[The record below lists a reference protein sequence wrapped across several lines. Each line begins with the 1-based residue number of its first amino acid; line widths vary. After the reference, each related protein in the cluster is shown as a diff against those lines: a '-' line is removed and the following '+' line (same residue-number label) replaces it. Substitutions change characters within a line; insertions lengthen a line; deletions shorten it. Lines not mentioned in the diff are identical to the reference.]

1 MDLKELKET
10 EVWQLY
16 QRGKSYLYMMNV
28 YSDTDKNHRMYN
40 GNQWEG
46 LKIKSIEPVQLN
58 FIKPVVKYK
67 VAVINQNLWGIVYN
81 PDNFEEDFRDTA
93 SQLCKLLNLKEANI
107 WEKDRMDIKIR
118 KISKE
123 AAINDEA
130 PMYLRYDNDKKM
142 PISEKISK
150 NDIYYGDENNSEIQT
165 QPYILIRQ
173 RKSVIEARNLAAS
186 EGVPKEELEKII
198 GDNQTWEEAGDQA
211 KYEVD
216 DKVTI
221 ITKFYKN
228 NGKVYY
234 TMATRYLDIIKDEN
248 SGLTRYPI
256 AHMLWEDKE
265 GSARGEGEVRNLI
278 ANQIEVNKTLMR
290 RALVAK
296 QTAYPQKIVNVDAI
310 ENPSAVDTVG
320 GTIKVKGKQVEDV
333 KKMFA
338 ITQPMQMSSDVELL
352 QNDLIKTT
360 RELAGAGDITTGAVN
375 PETASGKAILAVQNA
390 SQQPLVEQMA
400 SLKDFIEQIALIWLD
415 MIITYNPNGL
425 ILQDKSINQITG
437 EETITPIKVNEEAL
451 TKLKASVKIDITP
464 ISAYDKY
471 AQELSMENLLK
482 GGWFSPQKIGQLET
496 YVEALPDNSTMPK
509 QQLLE
514 LIKKVKAKQE
524 YIAQIQAQM
533 QMQTQRAN
541 QLIVNIIQIKFLNN
555 LVKLLKAH
563 TYVSIFYAQNC

>member
-93 SQLCKLLNLKEANI
+93 SQLCKLLNLKAANI

-296 QTAYPQKIVNVDAI
+296 QTAYPQKIVNVDVI

-541 QLIVNIIQIKFLNN
+541 QFLQNDPDAQASQMAEAQQRIDSQYNSNQI
-555 LVKLLKAH
+555 
-563 TYVSIFYAQNC
+563 SQ

>member
-58 FIKPVVKYK
+58 FIKPIVKYK

-93 SQLCKLLNLKEANI
+93 SQLCKLLNQKAANI
-107 WEKDRMDIKIR
+107 WEKDRMDMKVR

-123 AAINDEA
+123 SAINDEA
-130 PMYLRYDNDKKM
+130 PMYLRYDTDKDM
-142 PISEKISK
+142 PISEIISK
-150 NDIYYGDENNSEIQT
+150 NDIYYGDENNSEIQS

-173 RKSVIEARNLAAS
+173 RKSVIEARRIAEN
-186 EGVPKEELEKII
+186 EGVAKEELEKII
-198 GDNQTWEEAGDQA
+198 GDNQTWEEAGEQA

-228 NGKVYY
+228 NGRVYY
-234 TMATRYLDIIKDEN
+234 TMSTRYLDIIKDKN

-256 AHMLWEDKE
+256 VHMLWEDKA

-278 ANQIEVNKTLMR
+278 PNQLEVNKTLMR

-296 QTAYPQKIVNVDAI
+296 QTAYPQKIAKVDSI
-310 ENPSAVDTVG
+310 ENPNAVDTVG
-320 GTIKVKGKQVEDV
+320 GTIKVKGKEVEDV

-338 ITQPMQMSSDVELL
+338 VTQPTQMSPDVEAL

-360 RELAGAGDITTGAVN
+360 RELAGAGDITTGSVN
-375 PETASGKAILAVQNA
+375 PESASGKAILAVQNA

-400 SLKDFIEQIALIWLD
+400 ALKDFIEQVALIWLD
-415 MIITYNPNGL
+415 MIITYNPNGM
-425 ILQDKSINQITG
+425 ILQDKSVDQITG
-437 EETITPIKVNEEAL
+437 QETITPIKVNEEAL
-451 TKLKASVKIDITP
+451 AKLKASVKIDITP

-471 AQELSMENLLK
+471 AQELSIENLLK
-482 GGWFSPQKIGQLET
+482 DGWFSPDKIGQLET

-509 QQLLE
+509 QQLIE
-514 LIKKVKAKQE
+514 IIKKVKAKQE

-533 QMQTQRAN
+533 QMQTQRARQFLQNDPASQASQIAEAQERIN
-541 QLIVNIIQIKFLNN
+541 QQENVSQPIQ
-555 LVKLLKAH
+555 
-563 TYVSIFYAQNC
+563 

>member
-93 SQLCKLLNLKEANI
+93 SQLCKLLNLKAANI

-173 RKSVIEARNLAAS
+173 RKSVIEARNLAVS

-375 PETASGKAILAVQNA
+375 PETASGKAILAIQNA

-400 SLKDFIEQIALIWLD
+400 SLKDFIEQISLIWLD

-541 QLIVNIIQIKFLNN
+541 QFLQNDPD
-555 LVKLLKAH
+555 
-563 TYVSIFYAQNC
+563 AQASQMAEAQQRIDSQYNSN

>member
-93 SQLCKLLNLKEANI
+93 SQLCKLLNLKAANI

-541 QLIVNIIQIKFLNN
+541 QFLQNDPDAQASQI
-555 LVKLLKAH
+555 AE
-563 TYVSIFYAQNC
+563 AQQRIDSQYNSN

>member
-93 SQLCKLLNLKEANI
+93 SQLCKLLNLKAANI

-352 QNDLIKTT
+352 QNNLIKTT
-360 RELAGAGDITTGAVN
+360 RELAGAGDITTGALN

-541 QLIVNIIQIKFLNN
+541 QFLQNDPD
-555 LVKLLKAH
+555 
-563 TYVSIFYAQNC
+563 AQASQMAEAQQRIDSQYNSN

>member
-93 SQLCKLLNLKEANI
+93 SQLCKLLNLKAANI

-390 SQQPLVEQMA
+390 LQQPLVEQMA

-496 YVEALPDNSTMPK
+496 YAEALPDNSTMPK

-541 QLIVNIIQIKFLNN
+541 QFLQNDPD
-555 LVKLLKAH
+555 
-563 TYVSIFYAQNC
+563 AQASQMAEAQQRIDSQYNSN

>member
-1 MDLKELKET
+1 MIFYILRKNDKIKEILQKGKTPIIVGGTGLYVDSLIYEIEYNDIKLDMNYRKELEEIAEQKGLEI
-10 EVWQLY
+10 LY
-16 QRGKSYLYMMNV
+16 NKALEIDPKAM
-28 YSDTDKNHRMYN
+28 
-40 GNQWEG
+40 
-46 LKIKSIEPVQLN
+46 
-58 FIKPVVKYK
+58 
-67 VAVINQNLWGIVYN
+67 
-81 PDNFEEDFRDTA
+81 
-93 SQLCKLLNLKEANI
+93 
-107 WEKDRMDIKIR
+107 
-118 KISKE
+118 
-123 AAINDEA
+123 
-130 PMYLRYDNDKKM
+130 
-142 PISEKISK
+142 EKISK

-390 SQQPLVEQMA
+390 LQQPLVEQMA
-400 SLKDFIEQIALIWLD
+400 SLKDFIEQISLIWLD

-541 QLIVNIIQIKFLNN
+541 QFLQNDPD
-555 LVKLLKAH
+555 
-563 TYVSIFYAQNC
+563 AQASQMAEAQQRIDSQYNSN

>member
-93 SQLCKLLNLKEANI
+93 SQLCKLLNLKASNI

-541 QLIVNIIQIKFLNN
+541 QFLQNDPD
-555 LVKLLKAH
+555 
-563 TYVSIFYAQNC
+563 AQASQMAEAQQRIDSQYNSN

>member
-58 FIKPVVKYK
+58 FIKPIVKYK

-93 SQLCKLLNLKEANI
+93 SQLCKLLNQKAANI
-107 WEKDRMDIKIR
+107 WEKDRMDMKVR

-123 AAINDEA
+123 SAINDEA
-130 PMYLRYDNDKKM
+130 PMYLRYETDKDM
-142 PISEKISK
+142 PISEIISK
-150 NDIYYGDENNSEIQT
+150 NDIYYGDENNSEIQS

-173 RKSVIEARNLAAS
+173 RKSVIEARRIAEN
-186 EGVPKEELEKII
+186 EGVAKEELEKII
-198 GDNQTWEEAGDQA
+198 GDNQTWEEAGEQA

-228 NGKVYY
+228 NGRVYY
-234 TMATRYLDIIKDEN
+234 TMSTRYLDIIKDKN

-256 AHMLWEDKE
+256 VHMLWEDKA

-278 ANQIEVNKTLMR
+278 PNQLEVNKTLMR

-296 QTAYPQKIVNVDAI
+296 QTAYPQKIAKVDSI
-310 ENPSAVDTVG
+310 ENPNAVDTVG
-320 GTIKVKGKQVEDV
+320 GTIKVKGKEVEDV

-338 ITQPMQMSSDVELL
+338 VTQPTQMSPDVEAL

-360 RELAGAGDITTGAVN
+360 RELAGAGDITTGSVN
-375 PETASGKAILAVQNA
+375 PESASGKAILAVQNA

-400 SLKDFIEQIALIWLD
+400 ALKDFIEQVALIWLD
-415 MIITYNPNGL
+415 MLITYNPNGM
-425 ILQDKSINQITG
+425 ILQDKSVDQITG
-437 EETITPIKVNEEAL
+437 QETITPIKVNEEAL
-451 TKLKASVKIDITP
+451 AKLKASVKIDITP

-471 AQELSMENLLK
+471 AQELSIENLLK
-482 GGWFSPQKIGQLET
+482 GGWFSPDKIGQLET

-509 QQLLE
+509 QQLIE
-514 LIKKVKAKQE
+514 IIKKVKAKQE

-533 QMQTQRAN
+533 QMQTQRARQFLQNDPASQASQIAEAQERIN
-541 QLIVNIIQIKFLNN
+541 QQENVSQPIQ
-555 LVKLLKAH
+555 
-563 TYVSIFYAQNC
+563 

>member
-93 SQLCKLLNLKEANI
+93 SQLCKLLNLKASNI

-123 AAINDEA
+123 SAINDEA
-130 PMYLRYDNDKKM
+130 PMYLRYDNNKKM
-142 PISEKISK
+142 PVSEKISK

-173 RKSVIEARNLAAS
+173 RKSVIEARQLAHEEGAS
-186 EGVPKEELEKII
+186 NEDLEKII

-541 QLIVNIIQIKFLNN
+541 QFLQNDPD
-555 LVKLLKAH
+555 
-563 TYVSIFYAQNC
+563 AQASQMAEAQQRIDSQYNSN

>member
-93 SQLCKLLNLKEANI
+93 SQLCKLLNLKAANI

-352 QNDLIKTT
+352 QNNLIKTT

-541 QLIVNIIQIKFLNN
+541 QFLQNDPD
-555 LVKLLKAH
+555 
-563 TYVSIFYAQNC
+563 AQASQMAEAQQRIDSQYNSN

>member
-58 FIKPVVKYK
+58 FIKPIVKYK

-81 PDNFEEDFRDTA
+81 SDNFEEDFRDTA
-93 SQLCKLLNLKEANI
+93 SQLCKLLNQKAANI
-107 WEKDRMDIKIR
+107 WEKDRMDMKVR

-123 AAINDEA
+123 SAINDEA
-130 PMYLRYDNDKKM
+130 PMYLRYDTDKDM
-142 PISEKISK
+142 PISEIISK
-150 NDIYYGDENNSEIQT
+150 NDIYYGDENNSEIQS

-173 RKSVIEARNLAAS
+173 RKSVIEARRIAEN
-186 EGVPKEELEKII
+186 EGVAKEELEKII
-198 GDNQTWEEAGDQA
+198 GDNQTWEEAGEQA

-228 NGKVYY
+228 NGRVYY
-234 TMATRYLDIIKDEN
+234 TMSTRYLDIIKDKN

-256 AHMLWEDKE
+256 VHMLWEDKA

-278 ANQIEVNKTLMR
+278 PNQLEVNKTLMR

-296 QTAYPQKIVNVDAI
+296 QTAYPQKIAKVDSI
-310 ENPSAVDTVG
+310 ENPNAVDTVG
-320 GTIKVKGKQVEDV
+320 GTIKVKGKEVEDV

-338 ITQPMQMSSDVELL
+338 VTQPTQMSPDVEAL

-360 RELAGAGDITTGAVN
+360 RELAGAGDITTGSVN
-375 PETASGKAILAVQNA
+375 PESASGKAILAVQNA

-400 SLKDFIEQIALIWLD
+400 ALKDFIEQVALIWLD
-415 MIITYNPNGL
+415 MIITYNPNGM
-425 ILQDKSINQITG
+425 ILQDKSVDQITG
-437 EETITPIKVNEEAL
+437 QETITPIKVNEEAL
-451 TKLKASVKIDITP
+451 AKLKASVKIDITP

-471 AQELSMENLLK
+471 AQELSIENLLK
-482 GGWFSPQKIGQLET
+482 GGWFSPDKIGQLET

-509 QQLLE
+509 QQLIE
-514 LIKKVKAKQE
+514 IIKKVKAKQE

-533 QMQTQRAN
+533 QMQTQRARQFLQNDPASQASQIAEAQERIN
-541 QLIVNIIQIKFLNN
+541 QQENVSQPIQ
-555 LVKLLKAH
+555 
-563 TYVSIFYAQNC
+563 

>member
-93 SQLCKLLNLKEANI
+93 SQLCKLLNLKAANI

-451 TKLKASVKIDITP
+451 TKLKASVRIDITP

-533 QMQTQRAN
+533 QMHTQRAN
-541 QLIVNIIQIKFLNN
+541 QFLQNDPD
-555 LVKLLKAH
+555 
-563 TYVSIFYAQNC
+563 AQASQMAEAQQRIDSQYNSN

>member
-93 SQLCKLLNLKEANI
+93 SQLCKLLNLKVANI

-142 PISEKISK
+142 PVSEKISK

-186 EGVPKEELEKII
+186 EGEQKEELEKII
-198 GDNQTWEEAGDQA
+198 GDNQTWEEAGEQA

-338 ITQPMQMSSDVELL
+338 VTQPMQMSSDVELL

-451 TKLKASVKIDITP
+451 TKLKASVRIDITP

-541 QLIVNIIQIKFLNN
+541 QFLQNDPDAQASQMAEAQQRIDSQYN
-555 LVKLLKAH
+555 SNQ
-563 TYVSIFYAQNC
+563 VSQ

>member
-58 FIKPVVKYK
+58 FIKPIVKYK

-81 PDNFEEDFRDTA
+81 SDNFEENFRDTA
-93 SQLCKLLNLKEANI
+93 SQLCKLLNQKAANI
-107 WEKDRMDIKIR
+107 WEKDRMDMKVR

-123 AAINDEA
+123 SAINDEA
-130 PMYLRYDNDKKM
+130 PMYLRYETDKDM
-142 PISEKISK
+142 PISEIISK
-150 NDIYYGDENNSEIQT
+150 NDIYYGDENNSEIQS

-173 RKSVIEARNLAAS
+173 RKSVIEARRIAEN
-186 EGVPKEELEKII
+186 EGVAKEELEKII
-198 GDNQTWEEAGDQA
+198 GDNQTWEEAGEQA

-228 NGKVYY
+228 NGRVYY
-234 TMATRYLDIIKDEN
+234 TMSTRYLDIIKDKN
-248 SGLTRYPI
+248 SVLTRYPI
-256 AHMLWEDKE
+256 VHMLWDDKA

-278 ANQIEVNKTLMR
+278 PNQLEVNKTLMR

-296 QTAYPQKIVNVDAI
+296 QTAYPQKIVKIDAI
-310 ENPSAVDTVG
+310 ENDSDIDTVG
-320 GTIKVKGKQVEDV
+320 GTIKVKGKEVEDV
-333 KKMFA
+333 KKMFSV
-338 ITQPMQMSSDVELL
+338 TQPTQMSSDVEAL

-360 RELAGAGDITTGAVN
+360 RELAGAGDITTGSVN

-400 SLKDFIEQIALIWLD
+400 ALKDFIEQVALIWLD
-415 MIITYNPNGL
+415 MLITYNPNGM
-425 ILQDKSINQITG
+425 ILQDKSVDQITG
-437 EETITPIKVNEEAL
+437 QETITPIKVNEEAL
-451 TKLKASVKIDITP
+451 AKLKASVKIDITP

-471 AQELSMENLLK
+471 AQELSIENLLK
-482 GGWFSPQKIGQLET
+482 GGWFSPDKIGQLET

-514 LIKKVKAKQE
+514 IIKKEKAKQE

-533 QMQTQRAN
+533 QMQTQRAKQFLQNDPDSQASQMAEAQERIN
-541 QLIVNIIQIKFLNN
+541 QQENVSQYIQ
-555 LVKLLKAH
+555 
-563 TYVSIFYAQNC
+563 

>member
-1 MDLKELKET
+1 MDLKELKGT

-93 SQLCKLLNLKEANI
+93 SQLCKLLNLKAANI

-375 PETASGKAILAVQNA
+375 PETASGKAILAIQNA

-400 SLKDFIEQIALIWLD
+400 SLKDFIEQISLIWLD

-541 QLIVNIIQIKFLNN
+541 QFLQNDPD
-555 LVKLLKAH
+555 
-563 TYVSIFYAQNC
+563 AQASQMAEAQQRIDSQYNSN

>member
-93 SQLCKLLNLKEANI
+93 SQLCKLLNLKAANI

-482 GGWFSPQKIGQLET
+482 GSWFSPQKIGQLET

-541 QLIVNIIQIKFLNN
+541 QFLQNDPD
-555 LVKLLKAH
+555 
-563 TYVSIFYAQNC
+563 AQASQMAEAQQRIDSQYNSN

>member
-16 QRGKSYLYMMNV
+16 QKGKSYLYMMNV

-58 FIKPVVKYK
+58 FIKPIVKYK

-93 SQLCKLLNLKEANI
+93 SQLCKLLNQKAANI
-107 WEKDRMDIKIR
+107 WEKDRMDMKVR

-123 AAINDEA
+123 SAINDEA
-130 PMYLRYDNDKKM
+130 PMYLRYETDKDM
-142 PISEKISK
+142 PISEIISK
-150 NDIYYGDENNSEIQT
+150 NDIYYGDENNSEIQS

-173 RKSVIEARNLAAS
+173 RKSVIEARRIAEN
-186 EGVPKEELEKII
+186 EGVAKEELEKII
-198 GDNQTWEEAGDQA
+198 GDNQTWEEAGEQA

-228 NGKVYY
+228 NGRVYY
-234 TMATRYLDIIKDEN
+234 TMSTRYLDIIKDKN

-256 AHMLWEDKE
+256 VHMLWEDKA

-278 ANQIEVNKTLMR
+278 PNQLEVNKTLMR

-296 QTAYPQKIVNVDAI
+296 QTAYPQKIAKVDSI
-310 ENPSAVDTVG
+310 ENPNAVDTVG
-320 GTIKVKGKQVEDV
+320 GTIKVKGKEVEDV

-338 ITQPMQMSSDVELL
+338 VTQPTQMSPDVESL

-360 RELAGAGDITTGAVN
+360 RELAGAGDITTGSVN
-375 PETASGKAILAVQNA
+375 PESASGKAILAVQNA

-400 SLKDFIEQIALIWLD
+400 ALKDFIEQVALIWLD
-415 MIITYNPNGL
+415 MIITYNPNGM
-425 ILQDKSINQITG
+425 ILQDKSVDQITG
-437 EETITPIKVNEEAL
+437 QETITPIKVNEEAL
-451 TKLKASVKIDITP
+451 AKLKASVKIDITP

-471 AQELSMENLLK
+471 AQELSIENLLK
-482 GGWFSPQKIGQLET
+482 GGWFSPDKIGQLET

-509 QQLLE
+509 QQLIE
-514 LIKKVKAKQE
+514 IIKKVKAKQE
-524 YIAQIQAQM
+524 YIAQIKAQM
-533 QMQTQRAN
+533 QMQTQRARQFLQNDPASQASQIAEAQERIN
-541 QLIVNIIQIKFLNN
+541 QQENVSQPIQ
-555 LVKLLKAH
+555 
-563 TYVSIFYAQNC
+563 

>member
-58 FIKPVVKYK
+58 FIKPIVKYK

-81 PDNFEEDFRDTA
+81 SDNFEEDFRDTA
-93 SQLCKLLNLKEANI
+93 SQLCKLLNQKAANI
-107 WEKDRMDIKIR
+107 WEKDRMDMKVR

-123 AAINDEA
+123 SAINDEA
-130 PMYLRYDNDKKM
+130 PMYLRYDTDKDM
-142 PISEKISK
+142 PISEIISK
-150 NDIYYGDENNSEIQT
+150 NDIYYGDENNSEIQS

-173 RKSVIEARNLAAS
+173 RKSVIEARRIAEN
-186 EGVPKEELEKII
+186 EGVAKEELEKII
-198 GDNQTWEEAGDQA
+198 GDNQTWEEAGEQA

-228 NGKVYY
+228 NGRVYY
-234 TMATRYLDIIKDEN
+234 KMSTRYLDIIKDKN

-256 AHMLWEDKE
+256 VHMLWEDKA

-278 ANQIEVNKTLMR
+278 PNQLEVNKTLMR

-296 QTAYPQKIVNVDAI
+296 QTAYPQKIVKIDAI
-310 ENPSAVDTVG
+310 ENDSDIDTVG
-320 GTIKVKGKQVEDV
+320 GTIKVKGKEVEDV
-333 KKMFA
+333 KKMFSV
-338 ITQPMQMSSDVELL
+338 TQPTQMSSDVEAL

-360 RELAGAGDITTGAVN
+360 RELAGAGDITTGSVN

-400 SLKDFIEQIALIWLD
+400 ALKDFIEQVALIWLD
-415 MIITYNPNGL
+415 MLITYNPNGM
-425 ILQDKSINQITG
+425 ILQDKSVDQITG
-437 EETITPIKVNEEAL
+437 QETITPIKVNEEAL
-451 TKLKASVKIDITP
+451 AKLKASVKIDITP

-471 AQELSMENLLK
+471 AQELSIENLLK
-482 GGWFSPQKIGQLET
+482 GGWFSPDKIGQLET

-509 QQLLE
+509 QQLIE
-514 LIKKVKAKQE
+514 IIKKVKAKQE

-533 QMQTQRAN
+533 QMQTQRARQFLQNDPASQASQIAEAQERIN
-541 QLIVNIIQIKFLNN
+541 QQENVSQPIQ
-555 LVKLLKAH
+555 
-563 TYVSIFYAQNC
+563 

>member
-16 QRGKSYLYMMNV
+16 QKGKSYLYMMNV

-58 FIKPVVKYK
+58 FIKPIVKYK

-93 SQLCKLLNLKEANI
+93 SQLCKLLNQKAANI
-107 WEKDRMDIKIR
+107 WEKDRMDMKVR

-123 AAINDEA
+123 SAINDEA
-130 PMYLRYDNDKKM
+130 PMYLRYETDKDM
-142 PISEKISK
+142 PISEIISK
-150 NDIYYGDENNSEIQT
+150 NDIYYGDENNSEIQS

-173 RKSVIEARNLAAS
+173 RKSVIEARRIAEN
-186 EGVPKEELEKII
+186 EGVAKEELEKII
-198 GDNQTWEEAGDQA
+198 GDNQTWEEAGEQA

-228 NGKVYY
+228 NGRVYY
-234 TMATRYLDIIKDEN
+234 TMSTRYLDIIKDKN

-256 AHMLWEDKE
+256 VHMLWEDKA
-265 GSARGEGEVRNLI
+265 GAARGEGEVRNLI
-278 ANQIEVNKTLMR
+278 PNQLEVNKTLMR

-296 QTAYPQKIVNVDAI
+296 QTAYPQKIAKVDSI
-310 ENPSAVDTVG
+310 ENPNAVDTVG
-320 GTIKVKGKQVEDV
+320 GTIKVKGKEVEDV

-338 ITQPMQMSSDVELL
+338 VTQPTQMSPDVESL

-360 RELAGAGDITTGAVN
+360 RELAGAGDITTGSVN
-375 PETASGKAILAVQNA
+375 PESASGKAILAVQNA

-400 SLKDFIEQIALIWLD
+400 ALKDFIEQVALIWLD
-415 MIITYNPNGL
+415 MIITYNPNGM
-425 ILQDKSINQITG
+425 ILQDKSVDQITG
-437 EETITPIKVNEEAL
+437 QETITPIKVNEEAL
-451 TKLKASVKIDITP
+451 AKLKASVKIDITP

-471 AQELSMENLLK
+471 AQELSIENLLK
-482 GGWFSPQKIGQLET
+482 GGWFSPDKIGQLET

-509 QQLLE
+509 QQLIE
-514 LIKKVKAKQE
+514 IIKKVKAKQE
-524 YIAQIQAQM
+524 YIAQIKAQM
-533 QMQTQRAN
+533 QMQTQRARQFLQNDPASQASQIAEAQERIN
-541 QLIVNIIQIKFLNN
+541 QQENVSQPIQ
-555 LVKLLKAH
+555 
-563 TYVSIFYAQNC
+563 

>member
-16 QRGKSYLYMMNV
+16 QKGKSYLYMMNV

-58 FIKPVVKYK
+58 FIKPIVKYK

-93 SQLCKLLNLKEANI
+93 SQLCKLLNQKAANI
-107 WEKDRMDIKIR
+107 WEKDRMDMKVR

-123 AAINDEA
+123 SAINDEA
-130 PMYLRYDNDKKM
+130 PMYLRYETDKDM
-142 PISEKISK
+142 PISEIISK
-150 NDIYYGDENNSEIQT
+150 NDIYYGDENNSEIQS

-173 RKSVIEARNLAAS
+173 RKSVIEARRIAEN
-186 EGVPKEELEKII
+186 EGVAKEELEKII
-198 GDNQTWEEAGDQA
+198 GDNQTWEEAGEQA

-221 ITKFYKN
+221 TTKFYKN
-228 NGKVYY
+228 NGRVYY
-234 TMATRYLDIIKDEN
+234 TMSTRYLDIIKDKN

-256 AHMLWEDKE
+256 VHMLWEDKA

-278 ANQIEVNKTLMR
+278 PNQLEVNKTLMR

-296 QTAYPQKIVNVDAI
+296 QTAYPQKIAKVDSI

-320 GTIKVKGKQVEDV
+320 GTIKVKGKEVEDV

-338 ITQPMQMSSDVELL
+338 VTQPTQMSPDVEAL

-360 RELAGAGDITTGAVN
+360 RELAGAGDITTGSVN
-375 PETASGKAILAVQNA
+375 PESASGKAILAVQNA

-400 SLKDFIEQIALIWLD
+400 ALKDFIEQVALIWLD
-415 MIITYNPNGL
+415 MLITYNPNGM
-425 ILQDKSINQITG
+425 ILQDKSVDQITG
-437 EETITPIKVNEEAL
+437 QETITPIKVNEEAL
-451 TKLKASVKIDITP
+451 AKLKASVKIDITP

-471 AQELSMENLLK
+471 AQELSIENLLK
-482 GGWFSPQKIGQLET
+482 GGWFSPDKIGQLET

-509 QQLLE
+509 QQLIE
-514 LIKKVKAKQE
+514 IIKKVKAKQE

-533 QMQTQRAN
+533 QMQTQRARQFLQNDPASQASQIAEAQERIN
-541 QLIVNIIQIKFLNN
+541 QQENVSQPIQ
-555 LVKLLKAH
+555 
-563 TYVSIFYAQNC
+563 

>member
-93 SQLCKLLNLKEANI
+93 SQLCKLLNLKAANI

-541 QLIVNIIQIKFLNN
+541 QFLQNDPDAQASQMAEAQQRIDSQYN
-555 LVKLLKAH
+555 SNE
-563 TYVSIFYAQNC
+563 VSQ

>member
-93 SQLCKLLNLKEANI
+93 SQLCKLLNLKAANI

-198 GDNQTWEEAGDQA
+198 GDNQTWEEVGDQA

-533 QMQTQRAN
+533 QTQTQRAN
-541 QLIVNIIQIKFLNN
+541 QFLQNDPDAQASQI
-555 LVKLLKAH
+555 AE
-563 TYVSIFYAQNC
+563 AQQRIDSQYNSNQISQ

>member
-93 SQLCKLLNLKEANI
+93 SQLCKLLNLKAANI

-234 TMATRYLDIIKDEN
+234 TMATKYLDIIKDEN

-390 SQQPLVEQMA
+390 LQQPLVEQMA

-496 YVEALPDNSTMPK
+496 YAEALPDNSTMPK

-541 QLIVNIIQIKFLNN
+541 QFLQNDPD
-555 LVKLLKAH
+555 
-563 TYVSIFYAQNC
+563 AQASQMAEAQQRIDSQYNSN

>member
-93 SQLCKLLNLKEANI
+93 SQLCKLLNLKAANI
-107 WEKDRMDIKIR
+107 WEKDRMEIKIR

-390 SQQPLVEQMA
+390 LQQPLVEQMA
-400 SLKDFIEQIALIWLD
+400 SLKDFIEHISLIWLD

-541 QLIVNIIQIKFLNN
+541 QFLQNDPD
-555 LVKLLKAH
+555 
-563 TYVSIFYAQNC
+563 AQASQMAEAQQRIDSQYNSN